1 MDTKVYGGYI
11 SMSTA
16 FYAIIELKRAKKFI
30 PITTYE
36 CDNFYDGDN
45 LNTLKFEQ
53 YLKNKISN
61 DIKILFYPLG
71 LFQLMKVKNSIV
83 RFGNK
88 YDDNSVNLY
97 NTTQLILSENNQK
110 YLRKILKVRTKE
122 INKEIKELNLENYD
136 INESDNILLFT
147 EIYNKVTER
156 FEKHNSFNKSIY
168 EKIKIGENPIEYFVN
183 LKNDNQYKIIVEII
197 EKLLTTN
204 KSGDGI
210 LNGKTLK
217 SLHASVNIKY
227 QLSIIRE

>member
-1 MDTKVYGGYI
+1 M
-11 SMSTA
+11 
-16 FYAIIELKRAKKFI
+16 
-30 PITTYE
+30 
-36 CDNFYDGDN
+36 
-45 LNTLKFEQ
+45 
-53 YLKNKISN
+53 KNKISN

-97 NTTQLILSENNQK
+97 NTTQLILSENSQK

-156 FEKHNSFNKSIY
+156 FEKYNSFNKSIY
-168 EKIKIGENPIEYFVN
+168 EKIKIDENPIEYFVN

-204 KSGDGI
+204 KSVDGS

-227 QLSIIRE
+227 QLSIIRESVTGFYRKEIVINE